1 MSTGR
6 SKRFGDTVRTIS
18 IDCTEVTD
26 VEEFWQRYL
35 DAARPVDAGLFGRNL
50 DAFWDA
56 VEGGGPG
63 WPGHVRLVFTNT
75 ARMNSLRTLNGTA
88 FLEQLQQI
96 ADEATQIDIE
106 LT

>member
-1 MSTGR
+1 MRTG
-6 SKRFGDTVRTIS
+6 KGNAFGGAVRIIS
-18 IDCTEVTD
+18 IDCAGVTD
-26 VEEFWQRYL
+26 VGEFWQRYL
-35 DAARPVDAGLFGRNL
+35 DAAQPADADLFGRNL

-63 WPGHVRLVFTNT
+63 WPGPVRLVFTNT
-75 ARMNSLRTLNGTA
+75 GQMNSLRILNGGS
-88 FLEQLQQI
+88 FLEKLQQI